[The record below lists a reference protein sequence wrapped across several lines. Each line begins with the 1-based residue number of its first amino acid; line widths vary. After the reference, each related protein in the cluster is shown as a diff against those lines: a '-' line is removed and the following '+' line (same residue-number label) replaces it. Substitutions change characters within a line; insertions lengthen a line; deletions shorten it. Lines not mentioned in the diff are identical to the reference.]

1 MRILLPALEGRNKEL
16 ITKIEKL
23 IISLLII
30 VTMIISPL
38 LSIEVQATEGGNG
51 EGLNGGG
58 STQYIV
64 NGPSANKQ
72 FWLVYI
78 TDEAGS
84 IKSSVAIIKSGDM
97 SYTGQYIY
105 TRPEHGSV
113 APSIIKEGC
122 EFGFSYDGYGHGRGT
137 AIKNWMLQKDS
148 AGMPQAYGVIA
159 DLWGEDMATQW
170 VANQWYLCLENGM
183 WCNVYKDGRNT
194 GVSFAGTSYGWGLLQ
209 FNNNIGDK
217 GDSKINRYTNNILP
231 NSSRLQFTQTGVQK
245 PVSSGKVT
253 NSDMIQYGHGMLILW
268 AGLLDGQTTCDEP
281 QQPNPHPAPLE
292 SKGAVNI
299 VKNYR
304 LKTARG
310 TYEEKGCYKTEKVS
324 NQITIEEEEEYRV
337 VGWKTSDST
346 VYPIDSI
353 NWNPPGNITQQGKT
367 AGNTKLIYPKEK
379 TLYVL
384 LEKSEE
390 PEEEEYD
397 ADYIVKE
404 SQISRKI
411 SLNTTDKGDDIL
423 LGKEFIWKFGDLKTC
438 GGHYQ
443 KGSHDDDC
451 EEGCTE
457 DHGTTNYCKFDLV
470 DKNWLFDIINEK
482 EGDYPNNL
490 AVALW
495 PSEYNKS
502 IPGERETVEEGEIA
516 KDGFT
521 YDVVIHRG
529 NDNLGIADFVS
540 ENNKSLGELADFT
553 VTNQKG
559 HTRKE
564 VDFQDSVELSFGD
577 NSTDKITTSK
587 GTLGCRDEDEAELS
601 ENYDV
606 NVDILYKTYSGDQG
620 EGKVNTDINSDDMI
634 FSSGSKIISGHMV
647 KSGLNFNYLPLVTM
661 RYDDMET
668 KDNLI
673 EVLGEY
679 YRGMDLNDY
688 AEVIWEK
695 QKHPNLSLSS
705 LQWSTHAQPKADLDG
720 LASDDD
726 EGKCLPGGAS
736 FSIGIRKENR
746 EKIVARTYQCILI
759 DEGRE
764 QVELTSGNSIDGFT
778 EETALENHD
787 AYVKSIEDGVNG
799 MWIQQFQAKN
809 MSENPL
815 KQGIQVFNGYDI
827 SKLGVT
833 KTASVEDKYYFSNS
847 FDQTANSGCLD
858 FKEGNTNTE
867 LYTFS
872 SDRCGNILMN
882 GSVIL
887 NKTQDASALSGK
899 AKEINDRTLV
909 VTKLVDS
916 LERNTG
922 DDAENTWT
930 DSKWYNEQF
939 RGITVAV
946 STTTIETGFIK
957 PVERTSVLDPKLNT
971 KSSGQADLFKT
982 GYMSAALKTSN
993 YSESYGEDEVIGVFK
1008 DQMIKMDQMEWFYY
1022 SKKFYISNITTQ
1034 DLH

>member
-1 MRILLPALEGRNKEL
+1 MDFYRTLKKIKSHIL
-16 ITKIEKL
+16 
-23 IISLLII
+23 SLLLAIAVSI
-30 VTMIISPL
+30 TALPYITEPLQVQADNAGGGDAGGGTAQNVGGASDSKCGYRMYVVDKNGNL
-38 LSIEVQATEGGNG
+38 LSRVVDLVSQAPTTNKAGLSTRVGGGNTS
-51 EGLNGGG
+51 ELLLMPSDMPKPFKHNGICFMGNGMKTKAWMRSKG
-58 STQYIV
+58 SDGVQNIV
-64 NGPSANKQ
+64 A
-72 FWLVYI
+72 LI
-78 TDEAGS
+78 
-84 IKSSVAIIKSGDM
+84 
-97 SYTGQYIY
+97 
-105 TRPEHGSV
+105 
-113 APSIIKEGC
+113 
-122 EFGFSYDGYGHGRGT
+122 
-137 AIKNWMLQKDS
+137 QKYL
-148 AGMPQAYGVIA
+148 GA
-159 DLWGEDMATQW
+159 D
-170 VANQWYLCLENGM
+170 VANQFEDLSEEKFCVLEPIAWHNIYTG
-183 WCNVYKDGRNT
+183 NQSSTNT
-194 GVSFAGTSYGWGLLQ
+194 GFGYYGTFYNWMQTYAQMG
-209 FNNNIGDK
+209 
-217 GDSKINRYTNNILP
+217 LP
-231 NSSRLQFTQTGVQK
+231 NGGFTKQLDNRILGRCLTLERDQPNLGLSRPSNG
-245 PVSSGKVT
+245 
-253 NSDMIQYGHGMLILW
+253 
-268 AGLLDGQTTCDEP
+268 GLLDLGSVGNEGFGIQLYSNAETDEQTTCDEHL
-281 QQPNPHPAPLE
+281 QPACHPAPSE
-292 SKGAVNI
+292 SKGKTTI

-304 LKTARG
+304 TKLPDS
-310 TYEEKGCYKTEKVS
+310 TYIDDGCYKTQNVS
-324 NQITIEEEEEYRV
+324 NKITIEEEEEYRV

-346 VYPIDSI
+346 VYPIDPI

-443 KGSHDDDC
+443 KGSHDNDC

-495 PSEYNKS
+495 PSEYNES

-564 VDFQDSVELSFGD
+564 VDFQDSIELSFGD

-587 GTLGCRDEDEAELS
+587 GTLGCQDEDEDELS

-809 MSENPL
+809 MNENPL

-1022 SKKFYISNITTQ
+1022 SKKFYVSNITTQ